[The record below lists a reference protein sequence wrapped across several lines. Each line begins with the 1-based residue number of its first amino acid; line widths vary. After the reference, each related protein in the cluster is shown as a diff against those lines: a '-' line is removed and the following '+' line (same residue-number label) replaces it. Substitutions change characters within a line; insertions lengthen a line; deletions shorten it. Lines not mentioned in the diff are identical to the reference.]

1 MDFLGPIL
9 GTILNIIYKIVS
21 NYGVAIILLSALIKL
36 ALLPLTV
43 KQQKSMAGMQ
53 KIQPLINEIQT
64 KYANDKEKQSQEM
77 MKLYQEYKIS
87 PTAGCLPLLLQFPI
101 LIGLYAAI
109 SKPLSFMCKLSADQI
124 KALKDL
130 TGVVIAP
137 NKRIYEEIYI
147 ANAAGKSEF
156 ITKAK
161 ELAEG
166 FFSIDFNFCGL
177 DLSAQGDWSTLSL
190 AWILPFL
197 AAGLTFLSS
206 YVMQPHGKDAP
217 KTDSDNPASDMTKGM
232 LYFMPLM
239 ILYIGFAAPG
249 GLCLYWAVNSFLQIV
264 QYFTFDKKLKEKLSV
279 EIDEKNAVKEQLKLE
294 KKKKK
299 KRKGK

>member
-9 GTILNIIYKIVS
+9 GTIMKIIYKIVS

-53 KIQPLINEIQT
+53 KIQPLINEIQS

-109 SKPLSFMCKLSADQI
+109 AKPLSFMCGLSADQI
-124 KALKDL
+124 KALGEL
-130 TGVVIAP
+130 TGIATTGNP
-137 NKRIYEEIYI
+137 YSYEI
-147 ANAAGKSEF
+147 AIAKAAGSADL
-156 ITKAK
+156 IAKAQ
-161 ELAEG
+161 EIAEG
-166 FFSIDFNFCGL
+166 FFAIDFNFLWL
-177 DLSAQGDWSTLSL
+177 DLSVIASWGVVSL

-197 AAGLTFLSS
+197 SAIATFLSS
-206 YVMQPHGKDAP
+206 YLMQPHGKDAP
-217 KTDSDNPASDMTKGM
+217 KTDSDNPASNMTKGM

-239 ILYIGFAAPG
+239 ILYIGFSVPG
-249 GLCLYWAVNSFLQIV
+249 GLCLYWAVNSLLQIV